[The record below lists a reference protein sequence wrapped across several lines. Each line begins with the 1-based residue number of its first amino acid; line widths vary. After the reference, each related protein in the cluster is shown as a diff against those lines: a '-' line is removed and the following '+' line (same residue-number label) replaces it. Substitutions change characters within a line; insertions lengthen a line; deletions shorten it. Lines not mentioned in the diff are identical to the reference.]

1 MKKFLLFLL
10 WLFMLLALIYVSATI
25 YVCDYNSTI
34 RLKSVGIDYTCK
46 CTHTNNLTK
55 TICEKN

>member
-1 MKKFLLFLL
+1 MKKFLLILL
-10 WLFMLLALIYVSATI
+10 WLFMLLALIYVSTTI

-34 RLKSVGIDYTCK
+34 NLKSAGIDYTCK
-46 CTHTNNLTK
+46 CTHTNKLTS